1 MQPIMHVWTIALWQG
16 IKLDSS
22 AFVEQVYQIKGE
34 VYHQENT
41 SSLLARLDCIDAD
54 NRKDIIHTQMQKQQI
69 NCFDHGAYYYVS
81 TSAGTSQV
89 LSI

>member
-34 VYHQENT
+34 VYHQ
-41 SSLLARLDCIDAD
+41 
-54 NRKDIIHTQMQKQQI
+54 
-69 NCFDHGAYYYVS
+69 
-81 TSAGTSQV
+81 
-89 LSI
+89 